1 VNLVLNFDQ
10 SQSSLPSGF
19 VSDVDY
25 VDSYFDSLFIANI
38 TVTIDVGYGEID
50 GQSLGSND
58 LGESEQ
64 IDVTSV
70 SYSAVRNAL
79 IAQGA
84 PGSSTLPS
92 SAPTGNPGT
101 LYMASAEQKA
111 LGLLANNS
119 SLDGYVGFDGA
130 ANVFSYAINSA
141 PPSNEYYF
149 VGVLEHEITEVMGR
163 TSYLDYSHAYS
174 AMDLFRY
181 SAANTRQ
188 FSTGAPSYFSVN
200 GGATDLNNWNNFQ
213 TGNSGDL
220 GDWAPSAG
228 NDAFDDNSNSGVIN
242 SLSSADFT
250 LMNAIGWTT
259 SSNTPTPTP
268 TPTIGNPILVFAT
281 DDGTVPVWQVSGY
294 QITAAAYT
302 TFGGATVGVPGPGWG
317 IVDATGDFT
326 GDGESDILWQTTGGQ
341 VAIWEMKGTQITD
354 AGYTTLGGAV
364 VGVPAPGW
372 TILGAANF
380 TGDGE
385 SDILWQTA
393 NGSPAIW
400 EMNGTQV
407 TAASYTMIGSTVIG
421 APGADWHIIG
431 AGDFTGNG
439 DDDLLWRTNGGAL
452 AIWEMN
458 GFQITD
464 AAYITEGSQQVG
476 APGPDWHL
484 ITTADFYG
492 NGIDDLLW
500 ETNAGQVAIW
510 QMNGTQIVS
519 AGYVSSGS
527 TIDNAPAGWK
537 LDGAQD
543 VNGDGKAD
551 LLWQTPSGQV
561 AVWEMNGTQ
570 VVGAGYLAVGNVQG
584 TTPADWTIAQH
595 NYNFI

>member
-1 VNLVLNFDQ
+1 
-10 SQSSLPSGF
+10 
-19 VSDVDY
+19 
-25 VDSYFDSLFIANI
+25 
-38 TVTIDVGYGEID
+38 
-50 GQSLGSND
+50 
-58 LGESEQ
+58 
-64 IDVTSV
+64 
-70 SYSAVRNAL
+70 
-79 IAQGA
+79 
-84 PGSSTLPS
+84 
-92 SAPTGNPGT
+92 
-101 LYMASAEQKA
+101 
-111 LGLLANNS
+111 
-119 SLDGYVGFDGA
+119 
-130 ANVFSYAINSA
+130 
-141 PPSNEYYF
+141 
-149 VGVLEHEITEVMGR
+149 
-163 TSYLDYSHAYS
+163 
-174 AMDLFRY
+174 
-181 SAANTRQ
+181 
-188 FSTGAPSYFSVN
+188 
-200 GGATDLNNWNNFQ
+200 
-213 TGNSGDL
+213 
-220 GDWAPSAG
+220 
-228 NDAFDDNSNSGVIN
+228 
-242 SLSSADFT
+242 
-250 LMNAIGWTT
+250 
-259 SSNTPTPTP
+259 
-268 TPTIGNPILVFAT
+268 
-281 DDGTVPVWQVSGY
+281 
-294 QITAAAYT
+294 
-302 TFGGATVGVPGPGWG
+302 VPGPGWG

-407 TAASYTMIGSTVIG
+407 TAASYTMIGFTVIG